1 MSVFIRAAIE
11 QRAVIRAEYED
22 VLWAEYER
30 AETACNGRLLNRR
43 GLGKGIDS
51 LRLFKSNAAFAY
63 LYASEE
69 LVEHWRTWP
78 RPTFAA
84 YEAQRFYVS
93 GWADL

>member
-1 MSVFIRAAIE
+1 MSVFVRAALE
-11 QRAVIRAEYED
+11 RRAEIRAEYED

-43 GLGKGIDS
+43 GLANGIDP

-63 LYASEE
+63 TYASEE
-69 LVEHWRTWP
+69 LVAHWRVHP

-84 YEAQRFYVS
+84 YEAQRYYGS
-93 GWADL
+93 GWGE